1 MKTKI
6 RNGFGV
12 DPGNGQVAR
21 QEGGILV
28 ALPGAD
34 GPYYNGTGES
44 RWILPGGSRDDAHRP
59 HQVVHGLYPVPNVP
73 VQTNSRLAG
82 ADEDVYVTPGISSSR
97 IMQVITGFSRCC
109 GRTG

>member
-1 MKTKI
+1 M
-6 RNGFGV
+6 

-34 GPYYNGTGES
+34 GPYYSGTGES
-44 RWILPGGSRDDAHRP
+44 RWIGGSRDDAHRP

-73 VQTNSRLAG
+73 VQTNSRPAG
-82 ADEDVYVTPGISSSR
+82 ADGDVYVTPGISSSR